1 MQAIV
6 EGVCTNIEN
15 YKFSS
20 KTVGKP
26 GVLSLTGPKAMS
38 KILYPTLRMYLHL
51 LVDGVGKLG
60 IDFYAILN
68 YKELVSQND
77 RSVGSGTPYYSK

>member
-1 MQAIV
+1 M

-20 KTVGKP
+20 KVVGKH
-26 GVLSLTGPKAMS
+26 GVLSLTGPRAMS
-38 KILYPTLRMYLHL
+38 KIVYPMLHMYLHL

-68 YKELVSQND
+68 YKELVCQND
-77 RSVGSGTPYYSK
+77 KSVGNGIPHYSK